1 MGNFME
7 HAFQPEQWR
16 DLYVMLGTSSAALIG
31 LLFVVM
37 SLHLDEIM
45 KNPVFYIRAHNITLH
60 LLTTLVEA
68 ALILTPQPMAIL
80 GAELVALNLFGL
92 RLPLGFVYQYFYKN
106 REIGNRGSY
115 SIYRGMINIGA
126 YLFGVAGGL
135 SLIALSN
142 WGLYLV
148 TVSYVAFLV
157 SGILNAWTIMFG
169 VGQMEMTKASKPK
182 RSAREKARR

>member
-1 MGNFME
+1 ME
-7 HAFQPEQWR
+7 NAHQLEQWR

-37 SLHLDEIM
+37 SLHLEGIM
-45 KNPVFYIRAHNITLH
+45 KNPVFYNRAHNITHH

-68 ALILTPQPMAIL
+68 ALILTPQPMTVL

-92 RLPLGFVYQYFYKN
+92 RLPLRFFHESFYKN
-106 REIGNRGSY
+106 KALGKRGSY
-115 SIYRGMINIGA
+115 SLYRGFINIGA
-126 YLFGVAGGL
+126 YLLGIAGGA
-135 SLIALSN
+135 SFIALSN

-157 SGILNAWTIMFG
+157 SGVLNAWTIMFG
-169 VGQMEMTKASKPK
+169 IGQTEMAKANKLK
-182 RSAREKARR
+182 RAPREKSRR